1 MHLNQMAMLNQ
12 YEYSHEEAPTA
23 MLASSTKNVKQQLEK
38 LEHGSIT
45 PTIPQIRKR
54 TNLNLDK
61 SQK

>member
-12 YEYSHEEAPTA
+12 YEYSHEEAPPA

-45 PTIPQIRKR
+45 PTIP
-54 TNLNLDK
+54 
-61 SQK
+61 